1 MTIIH
6 EAVSNIGLMRTYED
20 NLMVGSSTWLQAA
33 PELVGRLVKKDNPAA
48 LKPHCSAGAEQTS
61 FGCCDWIVF
70 SRGYAFETYYHA
82 VRSDFTKSQVNFH
95 MWDKCPATSLE
106 EVMDAIKYWD
116 ETNEYDHEGGK
127 FSTDMFAEL
136 VKEYCTEA
144 EVQ

>member
-48 LKPHCSAGAEQTS
+48 LKPH
-61 FGCCDWIVF
+61 WIVF